1 MHKIFDEYGGATL
14 AILALA
20 FIVGLVVTTFIG
32 QGPFG
37 KMISEYVMCMG
48 SGLPGYEVKK
58 YGKEI

>member
-20 FIVGLVVTTFIG
+20 FIVGLVITTFIG

-37 KMISEYVMCMG
+37 KMIAEYVMCMG
-48 SGLPGYEVKK
+48 SGLPG
-58 YGKEI
+58 